1 MMRGPFLG
9 MMMHLSSQR
18 VHFEGH
24 LLYLFFLPL
33 PLGLIEMVDGVRDL
47 LTLPVFRDHIH
58 KEAPTLTVLGGVT
71 ELELVRVP
79 EIGFRV
85 DQRLHTLLELFMVL
99 ERLSPQDVYQMLILL
114 ILVLVLLLP
123 PEKFLVMFFLFN
135 MGIVMLI
142 KTVMMLMRGVFLG
155 FLPNEVDFDEEA

>member
-1 MMRGPFLG
+1 M
-9 MMMHLSSQR
+9 
-18 VHFEGH
+18 
-24 LLYLFFLPL
+24 
-33 PLGLIEMVDGVRDL
+33 
-47 LTLPVFRDHIH
+47 
-58 KEAPTLTVLGGVT
+58 AVLGGVT

-99 ERLSPQDVYQMLILL
+99 ERLSPQDVYQVLILL
-114 ILVLVLLLP
+114 IVVLVLFLP
-123 PEKFLVMFFLFN
+123 SEKFLVMLFLFN

-155 FLPNEVDFDEEA
+155 FLPDEVDFDEEA

>member
-1 MMRGPFLG
+1 M
-9 MMMHLSSQR
+9 
-18 VHFEGH
+18 
-24 LLYLFFLPL
+24 
-33 PLGLIEMVDGVRDL
+33 
-47 LTLPVFRDHIH
+47 
-58 KEAPTLTVLGGVT
+58 AVLGGVT

-99 ERLSPQDVYQMLILL
+99 ERLSPQDVYEVFILL

-123 PEKFLVMFFLFN
+123 PEKFLVMLFLFD

-142 KTVMMLMRGVFLG
+142 KTVVMLMRGVFLC
-155 FLPNEVDFDEEA
+155 FLPDEVDFDKEA